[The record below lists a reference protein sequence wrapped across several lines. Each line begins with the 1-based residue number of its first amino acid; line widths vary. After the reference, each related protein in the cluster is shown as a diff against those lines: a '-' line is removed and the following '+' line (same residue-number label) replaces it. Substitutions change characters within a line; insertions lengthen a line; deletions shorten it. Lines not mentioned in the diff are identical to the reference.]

1 MQEKPG
7 VFAGIDWASVE
18 HQVCLMGGG
27 PPVQRT
33 FAHDAL
39 GIGAL
44 VDAVGNDKNSLL
56 FPGYFKDVLVGE
68 TVREIPR
75 DCLNVVSEIL
85 KVRDKPEISALV
97 E

>member
-39 GIGAL
+39 
-44 VDAVGNDKNSLL
+44 AVRWWTGWSAR
-56 FPGYFKDVLVGE
+56 P
-68 TVREIPR
+68 I
-75 DCLNVVSEIL
+75 IL
-85 KVRDKPEISALV
+85 KTSRSPSRRRTARWLRR
-97 E
+97 